1 MRLLSRTFLLGA
13 LLLGTMVAFLPGVSA
28 DTGWG
33 TLTINGT
40 RITAPAGSFEPS
52 DSILFWFN
60 TPNGGAAPFVTDATG
75 TVTATGDGGLDVTI
89 AGSDWARIP
98 ASATSIVAFGRASGK
113 YAVTTLATAGQKD
126 LTLHIDASH
135 RIYSDKVF
143 SPGERIVFWYNM
155 ADGSAAS
162 FAPDGLEYYARAD
175 GSIDLTFTD
184 AQWSGI
190 PANATS
196 LVAAGLYSKVAIGGV
211 IPR

>member
-1 MRLLSRTFLLGA
+1 MRLLTRKSFLLGA
-13 LLLGTMVAFLPGVSA
+13 LLLGTMVALPGVAA
-28 DTGWG
+28 DTGWAP
-33 TLTINGT
+33 LTINST

-75 TVTATGDGGLDVTI
+75 TVTATTDGGLDVTV
-89 AGSDWARIP
+89 AASDWARIP
-98 ASATSIVAFGRASGK
+98 ASATSIVAFGRASGN
-113 YAVTTLATAGQKD
+113 YAVATLATAGQQD

-143 SPGERIVFWYNM
+143 SPGERIVFWYNLS
-155 ADGSAAS
+155 DGGACSPSARRPGVLRPRRRLDR
-162 FAPDGLEYYARAD
+162 PDLHRRPVVRHHRD
-175 GSIDLTFTD
+175 
-184 AQWSGI
+184 
-190 PANATS
+190 ATS